1 MINKFEVGLKKFR
14 ITFSTINFILGLVIL
29 YFVIFILPS
38 KYELYGETIQYW
50 VMLFSPIPV
59 FIISYLTLKK
69 LNKFEY
75 PLAAGNIF
83 LGLGYG
89 YIIFNLIRSPH
100 VNTDNIEIGFLPTYL
115 MIICL
120 LNIFLLLKK
129 EV

>member
-1 MINKFEVGLKKFR
+1 MKRFKFV
-14 ITFSTINFILGLVIL
+14 FSIINFLLGLIIS
-29 YFVIFILPS
+29 YFVIFILTS
-38 KYELYGETIQYW
+38 KFELYGETIHYW

-59 FIISYLTLKK
+59 LLISYLTLKK
-69 LNKFEY
+69 LNKFKY

-89 YIIFNLIRSPH
+89 YITFNLIRSPH
-100 VNTDNIEIGFLPTYL
+100 VNTDNFEIGFLPSYL

>member
-1 MINKFEVGLKKFR
+1 MKKFK

-75 PLAAGNIF
+75 PLAVGNIF

-89 YIIFNLIRSPH
+89 YITFNLIRSPQ
-100 VNTDNIEIGFLPTYL
+100 VNIDNIEIGFLPTYL

>member
-1 MINKFEVGLKKFR
+1 MI
-14 ITFSTINFILGLVIL
+14 IS

-50 VMLFSPIPV
+50 VMLLSPIPL
-59 FIISYLTLKK
+59 FFSSYITLKK
-69 LNKFEY
+69 LNNLRY

-89 YIIFNLIRSPH
+89 QITFNLIRSPH
-100 VNTDNIEIGFLPTYL
+100 VNAENIEIGLFPIYL

-129 EV
+129 EA

>member
-29 YFVIFILPS
+29 YFVIFIFTS

>member
-1 MINKFEVGLKKFR
+1 M
-14 ITFSTINFILGLVIL
+14 
-29 YFVIFILPS
+29 PS

-59 FIISYLTLKK
+59 FLISYLTLKK

-75 PLAAGNIF
+75 PLAAGSIF

-89 YIIFNLIRSPH
+89 YITFNLIRSPH